1 MERGAIKGVAMATG
15 KVREASPARAV
26 WSQRQ
31 VRTSTIGQNRAAS
44 DGQWETSVISRA
56 GNKNCSVKEEVK
68 WGRMQTRGAAQRLPR
83 TPVGGEQ
90 VATGNQQGR
99 HSRAGTEGA
108 GSWPSKEER
117 GRQDRE
123 AVSVALSHPVW
134 GALLQQA

>member
-1 MERGAIKGVAMATG
+1 MERAAIKGVAMATG

-56 GNKNCSVKEEVK
+56 GNKNYSVKEEVK

-99 HSRAGTEGA
+99 HSRAGTEGLA
-108 GSWPSKEER
+108 AARVRRKEGDRTERRFPS
-117 GRQDRE
+117 
-123 AVSVALSHPVW
+123 L
-134 GALLQQA
+134 